1 MNSGRIAI
9 GFIIIMALAG
19 MMFLR
24 TSVMPSGYA
33 ASSVTNS
40 TTASVTVNGVVEV
53 TIQNAPVAFGGLDAG
68 ISNSAATNN
77 PMNISFGG
85 NTNVNVKMYIN
96 GSATFNGTGSS
107 FAIGNMTF
115 NATTSATGGVNA
127 SCLTARCNY
136 RYAPFFVLNETAP
149 LGTAKNASIF
159 HYISVPAGQTPT
171 TYSASIRVCTEQDVA
186 STACET

>member
-33 ASSVTNS
+33 ASSVINS

-53 TIQNAPVAFGGLDAG
+53 TIQNAAIAFGGLDSG

-77 PMNISFGG
+77 PLNISFGA
-85 NTNVNVKMYIN
+85 NTNVNVKTYIN
-96 GSATFNGTGSS
+96 GSATFNATSSS

-127 SCLTARCNY
+127 SCSTARCNY

-149 LGTAKNASIF
+149 LGTAKNASIY
-159 HYISVPAGQTPT
+159 HYISVPAGQLPGPYTG
-171 TYSASIRVCTEQDVA
+171 SVRICTEQDGA